1 MRRDRIRVL
10 VIDDHEEMV
19 ELLADQLR
27 DLAYDVEV
35 STDGATALKLAERR
49 LPDVVITDLRMR
61 GTDGFDVLAG
71 IKKLD
76 PTVPVLIMTAF
87 GAVDTAVEAI
97 RRGASH
103 YFTKPFKLDE
113 VVLWVDRAL
122 EDRTLRD
129 ENRRLKAVAPLASD
143 VLVGNGP
150 AMSWVK
156 ELIRRV
162 AQADVPVLVRGESGT
177 GKEIVARLIHDSG
190 ARAKK
195 PFVAINCTSLPAEL
209 LESELFGHTRG
220 AFTGAANARRGLFVE
235 ADGGTLFLDEI
246 GDMPPELQ
254 SKLLRVLQER
264 EIRPVGS
271 DVTRSVD
278 VRVIAATHQP
288 LEVRVKEG
296 RFRQDLMFRLD
307 VLSIML
313 PPLRERREDIAEL
326 AEHFAKKFDVELTPA
341 FLKTLECQEW
351 PGNVRELENIVQ
363 RFRFLGEE
371 AMNLSTGTPDDFDFR
386 GELKTLREVES
397 EYIRHVLEK
406 CQGNKTRAAE
416 ILGIDASTLH
426 RREKSR

>member
-97 RRGASH
+97 RLGASH

-113 VVLWVDRAL
+113 VVLWVERAL

-129 ENRRLKAVAPLASD
+129 ENRRLRAVAPVGSD

-150 AMSWVK
+150 AMSKVK

-162 AQADVPVLVRGESGT
+162 TQADVPVLVRGESGT

-313 PPLRERREDIAEL
+313 PPLRERREDIAGL
-326 AEHFAKKFDVELTPA
+326 AEHFAKKFDVELTPG
-341 FLKTLECQEW
+341 FLKTLERQEW
-351 PGNVRELENIVQ
+351 PGNVRELENVVQ

-371 AMNLSTGTPDDFDFR
+371 ALSSSPGTPDGFDFR
-386 GELKTLREVES
+386 SELKTLREMES
-397 EYIRHVLEK
+397 EYIRYVLER

-426 RREKSR
+426 RREKSM